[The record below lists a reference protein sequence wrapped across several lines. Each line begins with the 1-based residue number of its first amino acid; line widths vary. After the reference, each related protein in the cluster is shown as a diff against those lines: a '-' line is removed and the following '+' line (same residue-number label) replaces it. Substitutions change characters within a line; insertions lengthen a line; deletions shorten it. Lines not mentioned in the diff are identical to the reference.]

1 MRLTR
6 LMRGFVVTCTIMV
19 ITMIFPGISFA
30 DIVQYEMVFRIDV
43 DNSNYG
49 NYNLQSCGANCF
61 QTDPKVG
68 NIYYGSFSFDNSQLI
83 NPQYVSGS
91 TSFVAIK
98 LSSFRLDIAG
108 LVWDMSKP
116 WTTPGGSAFAG
127 FRYDA
132 NINFSKDTTWFEMDN
147 GALTRW
153 TGGVYGGADPPFVDT
168 GGLLGVNSDFFQG
181 STTGWVPYGEW
192 WFLTGQ
198 RRGDHVALPGPG
210 TFHHPAFRLCSPG
223 VGWLEMEKEV
233 APGAGFGAPF

>member
-168 GGLLGVNSDFFQG
+168 GGLLGVNSDFFRAVQLAGYPTGNGG
-181 STTGWVPYGEW
+181 SSLGNVEGTMSLSPVPEPSTILLFGS
-192 WFLTGQ
+192 
-198 RRGDHVALPGPG
+198 ALL
-210 TFHHPAFRLCSPG
+210 AL
-223 VGWLEMEKEV
+223 VGWRWRRK
-233 APGAGFGAPF
+233 